1 MPPPS
6 TPNPRTSNVLPTNQE
21 QSEDIPSSSSSPNFS
36 RYEEANTLDSM
47 QRFRNASNTTN
58 NTSSFSRLNS
68 INLVSDYM
76 YRNLHAE
83 YNDHAINEPDAHFR
97 SRILRHF
104 SDMHRLQNHF
114 NELINAREQRNTL
127 DHELAINTIPVQLR
141 NLSRE
146 LTRNDNREAYYIETT
161 DEDDQ
166 SFQEDDDPNVIY
178 YSDNHDESDVIE
190 VDDDESALSD
200 DASASLRQ
208 DVQNNE
214 RLIVTSA
221 RNNSALYPYRSS
233 LLGTTSALP
242 LRRQNA
248 IRIRQPPNKQGE
260 EHAKSTNKDGNLIT
274 EVLNEE
280 ANALRTDISKFY
292 QALQASGC
300 FQGESPLFEKNYHDH
315 GANFRELYLTG
326 PNGGSAMIT
335 EYRLS
340 NLDQR
345 MDAYLQSRRNRSLW
359 QKTTLP
365 IPPPPALDKK
375 RSRGIAKR
383 TSKKQKL
390 IHNTD
395 DEVAKYV
402 DDAPFNFPKTRYTYS
417 KTEKEAIMNG
427 LPSSLLESGSSYSV
441 GISADPLYRCD
452 VNFTDVNKIIHGVFS
467 FTPEEKSPLLS
478 VLLKLHNFTKFF
490 CGFNDY
496 AQNLPRS
503 KILVRKL
510 NVLDRI
516 SIDNKVHFNNFKTR
530 GVNIPFNGHLVDFR
544 NRDLR
549 FLNYDSN
556 ESFSSRFKTNRVRLQ
571 LLEWMKLHP
580 FIQFKENYFLSFL
593 REVNDSMGYI
603 CEAKMKKSTKS
614 QALNTVKDFISNLHE
629 LTKDFSFIKDTNSPL
644 LEEQRKQKQ
653 CSRRYKDLFVDE
665 WERYLTGK
673 LCQNITT
680 KESNTLINVQL
691 NFILFVLEVDLSKF
705 LDNFMDFIFQ
715 HCDNNDYINNYR
727 KVYRNILSD
736 EAKESDNYRAILICS
751 IDRKTG
757 AIEIHNTLPY
767 LHYKDR
773 SIKNTNFILSSDH
786 NLSTYSSRNTYVY
799 DDFEIFEGE
808 NVPLNSGTF
817 NTSIN
822 LDGSTEAVVDSNL
835 TGTVKL
841 GTPVCDMV

>member
-6 TPNPRTSNVLPTNQE
+6 TPNPHTIAQPEDVL
-21 QSEDIPSSSSSPNFS
+21 SLSSSSSPNIS
-36 RYEEANTLDSM
+36 RYEEANALDSM
-47 QRFRNASNTTN
+47 QRFRNASNNATSTTL
-58 NTSSFSRLNS
+58 FSGLNS

-83 YNDHAINEPDAHFR
+83 SNEHVINEPDAHFR

-127 DHELAINTIPVQLR
+127 DHELAVNTIPVQLR

-146 LTRNDNREAYYIETT
+146 LTRNENREVYYIETT

-178 YSDNHDESDVIE
+178 YSDNHDESDVID
-190 VDDDESALSD
+190 VNDDDDDDDDESALSD
-200 DASASLRQ
+200 NASTTLRQ
-208 DVQNNE
+208 DIQNNE
-214 RLIVTSA
+214 RLLVTSG

-233 LLGTTSALP
+233 LLGTSALP

-248 IRIRQPPNKQGE
+248 IRIRQPPKKQGE
-260 EHAKSTNKDGNLIT
+260 EHSKSTNKDGNLIA

-280 ANALRTDISKFY
+280 ANALGADISRFY
-292 QALQASGC
+292 QALQSLVC

-315 GANFRELYLTG
+315 GANFRDLYLI
-326 PNGGSAMIT
+326 NLSSRAMIT
-335 EYRLS
+335 ELRQL

-345 MDAYLQSRRNRSLW
+345 MDAYLLSRRNRLLW
-359 QKTTLP
+359 QKFPLP
-365 IPPPPALDKK
+365 IPPPPPAIEKK
-375 RSRGIAKR
+375 RSRGTAKKTFKR
-383 TSKKQKL
+383 QKL
-390 IHNTD
+390 IHNTE
-395 DEVAKYV
+395 DEIAKYI
-402 DDAPFNFPKTRYTYS
+402 DDSPSSLPKARCSYS
-417 KTEKEAIMNG
+417 RIEKEAIMNG
-427 LPSSLLESGSSYSV
+427 LPSSLMESGSSYSV
-441 GISADPLYRCD
+441 GISADPLSRCD
-452 VNFTDVNKIIHGVFS
+452 VNFTDVNEIIHGVFT

-496 AQNLPRS
+496 SQSLPRS

-516 SIDNKVHFNNFKTR
+516 SVDNNVHFNNLKTR
-530 GVNIPFNGHLVDFR
+530 GVNIPFDGHLVDFR
-544 NRDLR
+544 NHDLR
-549 FLNYDSN
+549 FLSYNSN

-593 REVNDSMGYI
+593 REVNDSMSYV
-603 CEAKMKKSTKS
+603 CEAKLKKSKKS

-629 LTKDFSFIKDTNSPL
+629 LTKDFLFSKDTKLPL
-644 LEEQRKQKQ
+644 IEDQKKQKL

-673 LCQNITT
+673 LCQNITA

-691 NFILFVLEVDLSKF
+691 NFILFVLKVDLSKF

-715 HCDNNDYINNYR
+715 HCDDNDYINNYR
-727 KVYRNILSD
+727 KVYRNIVSD
-736 EAKESDNYRAILICS
+736 EEKESDNYRAILICS

-773 SIKNTNFILSSDH
+773 SIKNANFILSSDH

-808 NVPLNSGTF
+808 SVPLNSGTF
-817 NTSIN
+817 NTGISIDSLN
-822 LDGSTEAVVDSNL
+822 EAVVDLNL
-835 TGTVKL
+835 TGKVKL